1 MQKQFECFTRFGHPP
16 PPPIPIPLL
25 SSSMAAHLSST
36 EDHCWSVVR
45 PGNLRGGG
53 GVGGSPW
60 HRPRRDGRGDTSSV
74 CEGTKVSV
82 GKTQSGLHVCITKTY
97 AISMQRMPSG
107 WLVFGQAEP
116 RNALIK

>member
-53 GVGGSPW
+53 GGLGGRPGTGQGEMVEERPPQCAKERKFLWGKLNPVCTSVSQKHMLLVCKECRAVGW
-60 HRPRRDGRGDTSSV
+60 YFGRQNQGM
-74 CEGTKVSV
+74 
-82 GKTQSGLHVCITKTY
+82 H
-97 AISMQRMPSG
+97 
-107 WLVFGQAEP
+107 
-116 RNALIK
+116 